1 VVLGVAGGFLLVAI
15 VFGALAYFQTVPTPG
30 GSTNISVPVT
40 TAVTVTPSAA
50 SSPAGGETGPPGPTR
65 PAVVTI
71 TATRVVSVPQASAG
85 SNLGAIES
93 GASTLSAV
101 VAAGAAV
108 IGLRPRGRD
117 RSQAP
122 PATADAADPV
132 NPALLRGSLL
142 QGSLLQGR
150 GVGDDLGP
158 ERAAGLL
165 VVVDAEH
172 S

>member
-1 VVLGVAGGFLLVAI
+1 MVLGVAGGFLLVAI

-30 GSTNISVPVT
+30 GSTNISVPFT
-40 TAVTVTPSAA
+40 TPVTVTPSAAA
-50 SSPAGGETGPPGPTR
+50 SSPAGGETGPPVPTS

-122 PATADAADPV
+122 PATADASNPV
-132 NPALLRGSLL
+132 NPALL
-142 QGSLLQGR
+142 QGSSLQSR
-150 GVGDDLGP
+150 GVRDDLGS

-165 VVVDAEH
+165 VVVDTEH